1 MMPVRFPAVVRPDD
15 KSPLCTYS
23 RTSLRELTYAYRVKV
38 DGDGRSIP
46 MSGALT
52 RPGAAAAVLT
62 RLLAHEAVEVFGML
76 CLTTRRHVICW
87 HEVSRGC
94 LNGSY
99 VHPREVFKPAF
110 MANADA
116 IVISHNHPSGDPE
129 PSPHDL
135 ELTDRLRKAG
145 DLLGLPVLD
154 HVIVGHNSFISL
166 MASSRLVGFTAD
178 RPITASGR

>member
-1 MMPVRFPAVVRPDD
+1 MSVRSLPAVVRPDD
-15 KSPLCTYS
+15 ESLCS
-23 RTSLRELTYAYRVKV
+23 HESASLRELTYAYRVKV
-38 DGDGRSIP
+38 DMDGLTIP
-46 MSGALT
+46 VGGALT

-62 RLLAHEAVEVFGML
+62 RLLAHEAVEVFGVL

-99 VHPREVFKPAF
+99 AHPREVFKPAF

-116 IVISHNHPSGDPE
+116 IVIGHNHPSGDPE

-154 HVIVGHNSFISL
+154 HVIVGHGKFFSL
-166 MASSRLVGFTAD
+166 MASSRLVF
-178 RPITASGR
+178 RR